1 MPLTAWRFAALT
13 LSLTLALTASMA
25 MAAEPRVIFTKTF
38 PGSQPA
44 YVWIAVDRS
53 GALEFKEA
61 PDDNQPVKAVL
72 LQPDTSQLFDLAGQ
86 LSYFKTPV
94 ESGLK
99 VANMGKKVFRY
110 EPDSGPASE
119 STFNY
124 SVIPAAQQLLDLFE
138 KISSTEQAWIDLD
151 RTVHFDKLGV
161 NDALAEVESLWL
173 RKELMAPQQF
183 LPLLRRIT
191 KQEAFM
197 HLARER
203 AARLADALQPQSPE
217 AGAGTKETENKP
229 Q

>member
-1 MPLTAWRFAALT
+1 
-13 LSLTLALTASMA
+13 MA
-25 MAAEPRVIFTKTF
+25 AAEPRLIFTKSF

-44 YVWIAVDRS
+44 YVYIAVDRT
-53 GALEFKEA
+53 GALEYKEA
-61 PDDNQPVKAVL
+61 PDDDQPVKAAL
-72 LQPDTSQLFDLAGQ
+72 LQTDTSRLFELAGQ
-86 LSYFKTPV
+86 LSFFKTPI

-99 VANMGKKVFRY
+99 VANTGKKVFRY
-110 EPDSGPASE
+110 EPDTGPASE
-119 STFNY
+119 TTFNY
-124 SVIPAAQQLLDLFE
+124 SLIPAAQQLLDLFE

-173 RKELMAPQQF
+173 HKELMAPQQF
-183 LPLLRRIT
+183 LPLLHRIT

-203 AARLADALQPQSPE
+203 AARLADALEPQPAS
-217 AGAGTKETENKP
+217 GSAGTKETENKP

>member
-1 MPLTAWRFAALT
+1 MPVNSAGMVL
-13 LSLTLALTASMA
+13 LSLALSAWPALA
-25 MAAEPRVIFTKTF
+25 MAGPGRVIFTKSF

-44 YVWIAVDRS
+44 YVSIAVDHA
-53 GALEFKEA
+53 GTFEFKEA
-61 PDDNQPVKAVL
+61 PDDNMPVKGTLSQA
-72 LQPDTSQLFDLAGQ
+72 DTAHLFDLAGQ
-86 LSYFKTPV
+86 LDNFKTPI

-99 VANMGKKVFRY
+99 VANTGKKVFRY
-110 EPDSGPASE
+110 EPESGPAIE
-119 STFNY
+119 ATFNY
-124 SVIPAAQQLLDLFE
+124 STIPAAQQLLDLFE

-183 LPLLRRIT
+183 LPLLHRIV
-191 KQEAFM
+191 KQQSLM

-203 AARLADALQPQSPE
+203 AARLADAFEQDSASAAP
-217 AGAGTKETENKP
+217 GAKETETKP

>member
-1 MPLTAWRFAALT
+1 VPLTVLRNAALT
-13 LSLTLALTASMA
+13 LGLTLMSTASMA
-25 MAAEPRVIFTKTF
+25 GAAEPRLIFTKTF

-44 YVWIAVDRS
+44 YVWVAVDRA

-61 PDDNQPVKAVL
+61 PDDDQPVKAVL
-72 LQPDTSQLFDLAGQ
+72 AHADASQLFDLAGQ
-86 LSYFKTPV
+86 LDYFKTPV

-110 EPDSGPASE
+110 EPDNGPASE
-119 STFNY
+119 TTFNY
-124 SVIPAAQQLLDLFE
+124 SAIPAAQQLLDLFE
-138 KISSTEQAWIDLD
+138 KISSTEQAWIVLD

-161 NDALAEVESLWL
+161 NDALAGVESLWL

-203 AARLADALQPQSPE
+203 AARLADAIEPQSTQ
-217 AGAGTKETENKP
+217 ASGGTKETENKP

>member
-1 MPLTAWRFAALT
+1 VRLTAWRYAAL
-13 LSLTLALTASMA
+13 AIAVMFMLTASMA
-25 MAAEPRVIFTKTF
+25 VAAEPRLIFTKSF

-44 YVWIAVDRS
+44 YVWIAVDRT

-61 PDDNQPVKAVL
+61 PDDDQPVKAVL
-72 LQPDTSQLFDLAGQ
+72 LHADTSQLFDLAGQ
-86 LSYFKTPV
+86 LSYFKTPI

-119 STFNY
+119 AAFNY

-161 NDALAEVESLWL
+161 NDALARVESLWL
-173 RKELMAPQQF
+173 GKELMAPQQF
-183 LPLLRRIT
+183 LPLLRRIK
-191 KQEAFM
+191 KQDAFM

-203 AARLADALQPQSPE
+203 AARLADAIEPQSTQ
-217 AGAGTKETENKP
+217 ASGGAKETENKP

>member
-1 MPLTAWRFAALT
+1 MPLRAWRYAALLLSST
-13 LSLTLALTASMA
+13 LVLTAG
-25 MAAEPRVIFTKTF
+25 AAGAESRLIFTKTF
-38 PGSQPA
+38 PGSQPP
-44 YVWIAVDRS
+44 YVSIAVDHT
-53 GALEFKEA
+53 GALEYKEA

-72 LQPDTSQLFDLAGQ
+72 PQADTAQMFVLAGQ
-86 LSYFKTPV
+86 LSFFKTPI

-119 STFNY
+119 AAFNY
-124 SVIPAAQQLLDLFE
+124 SLIPAAQQLLDLFE

-173 RKELMAPQQF
+173 HKELMAPQQF

-197 HLARER
+197 HLARDR
-203 AARLADALQPQSPE
+203 AARLAEAFDPQSSP
-217 AGAGTKETENKP
+217 ASPGAKETENKP

>member
-1 MPLTAWRFAALT
+1 MPLTAWRYAAPAFGLT
-13 LSLTLALTASMA
+13 LVLTASSA
-25 MAAEPRVIFTKTF
+25 GAAEPRLIFTKTF

-44 YVWIAVDRS
+44 YVWIAVDHA

-61 PDDNQPVKAVL
+61 PDDDQPVKAVL
-72 LQPDTSQLFDLAGQ
+72 LQPDTSRLFELAEQ
-86 LSYFKTPV
+86 LSYFKTPI

-110 EPDSGPASE
+110 EPDGGAPSE
-119 STFNY
+119 ATFNY
-124 SVIPAAQQLLDLFE
+124 SAIPAAQELLDLFE

-161 NDALAEVESLWL
+161 NDALAEVESLWVH
-173 RKELMAPQQF
+173 KEMMAPQQF

-203 AARLADALQPQSPE
+203 AARLADAFEAQPSQ
-217 AGAGTKETENKP
+217 AGAGTRETESKP
-229 Q
+229 R